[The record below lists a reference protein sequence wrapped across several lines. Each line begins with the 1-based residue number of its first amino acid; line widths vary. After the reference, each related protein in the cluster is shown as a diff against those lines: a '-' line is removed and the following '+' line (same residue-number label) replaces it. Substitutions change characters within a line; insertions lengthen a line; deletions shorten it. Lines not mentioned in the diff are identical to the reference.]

1 MARMRV
7 VLALLLGRSADA
19 WLARRHPTHCWQR
32 TTGARPLRD
41 QPLRATTLSVEDKLG
56 TTRAPELGADE
67 ERRAVAAL
75 RSAAPSLSD
84 AELAWFARDRRGDV
98 AEAAPK
104 CAAYVSW
111 RRNFGGLGGDRAAL
125 LDAARSERR
134 KRVGYLARE
143 RDVLGRPAVVVVARR
158 HDATRR
164 SLDAS
169 KALCLAVLEDAVAS
183 LEGDG
188 EQFLAVVDLRDV
200 GPPQVDIPFVL
211 WLVHALRSYYPKRL
225 GQVALVDPPTVLF
238 ESAWSVIKPAVG
250 RHAKLVRLISNA
262 ELRRDY
268 FPPNRAPRD
277 LL

>member
-1 MARMRV
+1 MRV
-7 VLALLLGRSADA
+7 VLPLLLCRSADA
-19 WLARRHPTHCWQR
+19 WLARRHPAHCWQR
-32 TTGARPLRD
+32 TTGARPRRD
-41 QPLRATTLSVEDKLG
+41 QTLRATTLSVEDKLG

-104 CAAYVSW
+104 CAAYVAW
-111 RRNFGGLGGDRAAL
+111 RRTFGGLGGDRAAL

-169 KALCLAVLEDAVAS
+169 KALWKSNLQPDFNVRVCGRFDASSLVVLRELDES
-183 LEGDG
+183 N
-188 EQFLAVVDLRDV
+188 R
-200 GPPQVDIPFVL
+200 FVQKS
-211 WLVHALRSYYPKRL
+211 A
-225 GQVALVDPPTVLF
+225 
-238 ESAWSVIKPAVG
+238 ESTSI
-250 RHAKLVRLISNA
+250 
-262 ELRRDY
+262 
-268 FPPNRAPRD
+268 
-277 LL
+277 